1 MLKDEKIDTI
11 EMSDLECEKSAAE
24 RNITNKTILKRQR
37 FDEIAKKEKKISLE
51 LFEIYFDYSSP
62 SYIYKSLNET
72 ENSEENKVLV
82 NILENRLT
90 NLIKEIKSNPTSD
103 TKKFKNRN
111 NMLENVQLIR
121 YFNQQNQSE
130 KGLKLLTPNQMLSRL
145 PISLAQLKEGNN
157 SEKLKNEIRQLLYSL
172 YQSKN
177 LQNNCIK
184 VCLILFKNENNLYE
198 H

>member
-1 MLKDEKIDTI
+1 MLKDEKIDNI
-11 EMSDLECEKSAAE
+11 EMSDLECGKSAAE
-24 RNITNKTILKRQR
+24 RNITNKTILKRER
-37 FDEIAKKEKKISLE
+37 FDLIAKKEKKISLE

-72 ENSEENKVLV
+72 ENLEENKVLV

-111 NMLENVQLIR
+111 NMLENAQLIR

-145 PISLAQLKEGNN
+145 PISLAQLKPGNN
-157 SEKLKNEIRQLLYSL
+157 SEKLKN
-172 YQSKN
+172 
-177 LQNNCIK
+177 
-184 VCLILFKNENNLYE
+184 
-198 H
+198 